1 MWVRIFYKGS
11 KYKGAVKAAF
21 CEIESNDLMWHDF
34 FWIKHYGAKK
44 PVPEKLA
51 RKAKRVGFAQPGEW
65 RHGVRTYFSW
75 RKERQ
80 SMYTYVRT
88 YMCVRTYTRTYVRT
102 YVPYAFDNCTC
113 ATRFLTPSVDLR
125 HAHLQ
130 RFETSYCCAK
140 CHQTNELSHCNAPQC
155 CGNRGSEAFLPM
167 GQALGQSSPDLGGK
181 CVLIHRISKSLL
193 ARG

>member
-21 CEIESNDLMWHDF
+21 CDIESNDLMWHDF

-80 SMYTYVRT
+80 MSFDRDLALGNKKGVIDLGNK
-88 YMCVRTYTRTYVRT
+88 TRTNRCRDPITQGLFY
-102 YVPYAFDNCTC
+102 DN
-113 ATRFLTPSVDLR
+113 LLR
-125 HAHLQ
+125 KPLW
-130 RFETSYCCAK
+130 
-140 CHQTNELSHCNAPQC
+140 
-155 CGNRGSEAFLPM
+155 
-167 GQALGQSSPDLGGK
+167 SSP
-181 CVLIHRISKSLL
+181 
-193 ARG
+193 

>member
-1 MWVRIFYKGS
+1 MGQRNRCQRSSPGKQSGWVLLNLGN
-11 KYKGAVKAAF
+11 GGM
-21 CEIESNDLMWHDF
+21 E
-34 FWIKHYGAKK
+34 
-44 PVPEKLA
+44 
-51 RKAKRVGFAQPGEW
+51 
-65 RHGVRTYFSW
+65 
-75 RKERQ
+75 
-80 SMYTYVRT
+80 YVRT
-88 YMCVRTYTRTYVRT
+88 SLGERKGKVCIHTYVHICAYVRIHVRIHVRTYVRT